1 MRRKI
6 GCLLIGW
13 MILMFAA
20 CGGKENSSA
29 TNSKEHIYRSET
41 VAIEGIEDASIINDL
56 QIKYGRMYI
65 TTLQWEEEGSVL
77 QLISQNMD
85 GTDRK
90 NAELKLAENEY
101 YSRMTGDAEGNYYGV
116 FNEYFEDDS
125 DPQNLT
131 WRNDYYLVKLDG
143 TGSELWRQPLIG
155 ENPDEYW
162 VDWIALL
169 TDGRIVLCDAD
180 GIFLYDAQGNKTG
193 KAKLQKEL
201 QNISVF
207 QMQDGTLLLQSYHSE
222 KNTNILNKWDVDT
235 GELSEDYMIPGGLGN
250 YGMMNSGEGY
260 DLFLVGNGSIYGYNL
275 GDTQLKE
282 LMNFIDSD
290 LSSYYIYNFA
300 AVNEN
305 EFYGVTDDALG
316 QSVFMKFT
324 KVDSKDVKD
333 KRILTLGCN
342 GLDWEVRRQV
352 VEFNKNNEEYRITV
366 EDYSN
371 YNTDE
376 DYTVGLTRL
385 NTDIASGKAPDILLL
400 DSSMPIDSYAS
411 KGLFEDFY
419 PYMDE
424 DEELNREDFFSNVLE
439 AYGTNGKLYRMVPKF
454 IIYTV
459 AGKTAD
465 VGANPG
471 WTMDKLMTVM
481 DTKPEGTQI
490 FSEMTRE
497 SIMNYGIQMS
507 GDQYI
512 NWKTGECH
520 FNTEEFIDFLEF
532 VKQFPEE
539 LGEDY
544 YNDAFWQSY
553 DSMWRENKVL
563 LKQMY
568 LSSFSSYNYDKKGT
582 FGEDITLI
590 GFPVKEGNG
599 AALMAG
605 IEMAMSSKSK
615 NKDGAWQFIR
625 YFLTD
630 GYQGQIDYYWPLSL
644 KQMDKLAEEAMKNP
658 TYEDE
663 NGNMVEMEQTYMLSG
678 MEVAITPMSRTE
690 VDQLIA
696 YIKTVNQV
704 YSYNEALLNIVSE
717 EAAPYFAG
725 QKNAK
730 EVADIIQSRVQI
742 YVNENR

>member
-6 GCLLIGW
+6 GLLLIGW
-13 MILMFAA
+13 MILMLAA
-20 CGGKENSSA
+20 CGGKENRAA

-65 TTLQWEEEGSVL
+65 TTLQWKEEGSVL

-116 FNEYFEDDS
+116 FNEYFEDNS

-143 TGSELWRQPLIG
+143 TGNEFWRQPLVG

-162 VDWIALL
+162 VDWLALL
-169 TDGRIVLCDAD
+169 ADGRIVLCDAD

-250 YGMMNSGEGY
+250 YEMMDTGEGY

-290 LSSYYIYNFA
+290 LSSYYMYNFA

-305 EFYGVTDDALG
+305 EFYGVTDDTLG

-324 KVDSKDVKD
+324 KADPKDVKD
-333 KRILTLGCN
+333 KIILTLGCN

-352 VEFNKNNEEYRITV
+352 VKFNKTNEEYRITV

-385 NTDIASGKAPDILLL
+385 NTDITSGKAPDILLL
-400 DSSMPIDSYAS
+400 DSLMPIDSYAS

-419 PYMDE
+419 PYIDE
-424 DEELNREDFFSNVLE
+424 DEELNREDFFPNVLE
-439 AYGTNGKLYRMVPKF
+439 AYGTKGKLYRMVPKF

-459 AGKTAD
+459 AGKAAD
-465 VGANPG
+465 VGAAPG
-471 WTMDKLMTVM
+471 WTMDKLMAVM

-507 GDQYI
+507 GEQYI

-544 YNDAFWQSY
+544 YDDSFWQSY

-599 AALMAG
+599 AALVAS
-605 IEMAMSSKSK
+605 IEMVMSSKSR

-630 GYQGQIDYYWPLSL
+630 EYQEQIDYYWPLSL

-663 NGNMVEMEQTYMLSG
+663 NGNMVEMEQTYMVNG
-678 MEVAITPMSRTE
+678 VEVAITPMSRAE
-690 VDQLIA
+690 VDGLIA